1 MPEQDYSAVI
11 ADAYAQLKNI
21 SEDTA
26 ELAEFARLDHAP
38 EVEPVLPSTHPE
50 AEASALAE
58 VPAMTEYEQQ
68 SLGYMWQ
75 LSVTGIVIAAV
86 LMLSLGVQLWQCFS
100 DKWRA

>member
-21 SEDTA
+21 AQDTS

-38 EVEPVLPSTHPE
+38 DLEPVLPSTYPE
-50 AEASALAE
+50 AEAQAIAE
-58 VPAMTEYEQQ
+58 VPAMTEYETQQ
-68 SLGYMWQ
+68 LGYMWM

-86 LMLSLGVQLWQCFS
+86 LMLSLGVQLWNAFS

>member
-11 ADAYAQLKNI
+11 ADSYAQLKNI
-21 SEDTA
+21 AQDTS

-38 EVEPVLPSTHPE
+38 DLELVLPSTHPE
-50 AEASALAE
+50 AETQALTE

-68 SLGYMWQ
+68 SLGYMWM

-86 LMLSLGVQLWQCFS
+86 LMLSLGVQLWNAFS

>member
-21 SEDTA
+21 AKDTEEMA
-26 ELAEFARLDHAP
+26 EYARLDHEP
-38 EVEPVLPSTHPE
+38 TLEPVLPSTHPE

-58 VPAMTEYEQQ
+58 APAMTEYETQQ
-68 SLGYMWQ
+68 LGYMWQ

-86 LMLSLGVQLWQCFS
+86 LMLSLGVQLWNAFS